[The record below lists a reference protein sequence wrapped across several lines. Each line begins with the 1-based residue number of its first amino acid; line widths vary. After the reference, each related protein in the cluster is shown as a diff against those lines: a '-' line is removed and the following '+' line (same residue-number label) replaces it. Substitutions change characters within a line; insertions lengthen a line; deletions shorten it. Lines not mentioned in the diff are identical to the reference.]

1 MYTISFR
8 VVQLKYRPL
17 LGFKQSVPNL
27 VVVVQTC
34 RLDYYPPCGVG
45 NVRHK
50 FQGCTVDEQDFMGF
64 KQSVPNLVVGVQ
76 TFLLYHGTVY
86 EVGNVQ
92 YKFQGCAVDV
102 QAVTG
107 F

>member
-1 MYTISFR
+1 MYNTSFR
-8 VVQLKYRPL
+8 VVQLMYRPL
-17 LGFKQSVPNL
+17 L
-27 VVVVQTC
+27 
-34 RLDYYPPCGVG
+34 
-45 NVRHK
+45 
-50 FQGCTVDEQDFMGF
+50 GF

-92 YKFQGCAVDV
+92 YKFQGCVVDV